1 MDIFK
6 SIDKLV
12 AYGVVTEL
20 IDSFDIA
27 FQRNAI
33 MEILNLDGPGE
44 EDYNFFELEKYMGE
58 VKEMSEDELADELEV
73 ILGEILDYAAENKL
87 IPENTITYRD
97 LFDTKIMASLVAKPS
112 QVINNFYKNYAVSPT
127 KATDYY
133 YKLSKDSNYNGTKK
147 EGKA

>member
-33 MEILNLDGPGE
+33 MEIL
-44 EDYNFFELEKYMGE
+44 
-58 VKEMSEDELADELEV
+58 
-73 ILGEILDYAAENKL
+73 DYAAENKL
-87 IPENTITYRD
+87 IPENTITYRE